1 MILKLEP
8 YQVELRDFLLSHD
21 RAYTNVGLGLGKT
34 ASTLDALNHLFMDG
48 AISSALVVAPLRVA
62 RMTWP
67 NEIKKWSQFRWMKS
81 EILAGQL
88 PSGKAQIYLINYER
102 LAQLKSL
109 AFCDVVIFDEITK
122 AKNPAS
128 LRIKAIRPL
137 LKHHRRW
144 GLTGTP
150 RPNSLLE
157 LFAQVRL
164 IDDGVRLGKA
174 FSGYRDCYFFPTD
187 YMRYNWE
194 PKAGSEARVYAKLA
208 DLTIT
213 LRSSDHLDVP
223 DTILEDIEVSLPPK
237 ARKAY
242 DTLEREFLVVLR
254 KEVIA
259 RNAATLAGKLHQIAG
274 GNIYNE
280 AGEPEELHDA
290 KLVALKA
297 LIKRA
302 PTERVLVACQYIHE
316 RERVCKAFPQAINAA
331 KFKGDIEQAWN
342 SGHIPMLVADPR
354 SLGHGLNLQQ
364 GGRTIIW
371 YSPTWSRELYDQFNA
386 RVARKG
392 QATQPL
398 LYRIIATDTI
408 DEAIVATLRERGDA
422 QHEMSRVM
430 SNYLNLHP

>member
-48 AISSALVVAPLRVA
+48 AIRSALVVAPLRVA

-81 EILAGQL
+81 EILAGQP

-109 AFCDVVIFDEITK
+109 EFCDVVIFDEITK

-174 FSGYRDCYFFPTD
+174 FF
-187 YMRYNWE
+187 
-194 PKAGSEARVYAKLA
+194 KLN
-208 DLTIT
+208 
-213 LRSSDHLDVP
+213 V
-223 DTILEDIEVSLPPK
+223 
-237 ARKAY
+237 
-242 DTLEREFLVVLR
+242 
-254 KEVIA
+254 
-259 RNAATLAGKLHQIAG
+259 
-274 GNIYNE
+274 
-280 AGEPEELHDA
+280 
-290 KLVALKA
+290 
-297 LIKRA
+297 
-302 PTERVLVACQYIHE
+302 
-316 RERVCKAFPQAINAA
+316 
-331 KFKGDIEQAWN
+331 
-342 SGHIPMLVADPR
+342 
-354 SLGHGLNLQQ
+354 
-364 GGRTIIW
+364 
-371 YSPTWSRELYDQFNA
+371 
-386 RVARKG
+386 
-392 QATQPL
+392 
-398 LYRIIATDTI
+398 
-408 DEAIVATLRERGDA
+408 
-422 QHEMSRVM
+422 
-430 SNYLNLHP
+430 

>member
-1 MILKLEP
+1 MIFTPEP
-8 YQVELRDFLLSHD
+8 YQEVLREFLLQHD

-34 ASTLDALNHLFMDG
+34 ASTLDALNTLFMDG
-48 AISSALVVAPLRVA
+48 AIRSALVVAPLRVA

-67 NEIKKWSQFRWMKS
+67 NEIKKWDTFRWMKV
-81 EILAGQL
+81 EILQGQP

-102 LAQLKSL
+102 IPQLTSL
-109 AFCDVVIFDEITK
+109 AFCDVVVFDEITK
-122 AKNPAS
+122 AKNPSS

-164 IDDGVRLGKA
+164 LDDGVRLGRA
-174 FSGYRDCYFFPTD
+174 FSGFRDAYFVPTD
-187 YMRYNWE
+187 YMRYNWV
-194 PKAGSEARVYAKLA
+194 PKAGAEDRVYAKLA
-208 DLTIT
+208 DFTIT
-213 LRSSDHLDVP
+213 LRSSDYLNLP
-223 DTILEDIEVSLPPK
+223 DTILEDVEVALPPK

-242 DTLEREFLVVLR
+242 DTLERDFLIILR

-259 RNAATLAGKLHQIAG
+259 ENAAVLAGKLHQIAG
-274 GNIYNE
+274 GNIYNADGE
-280 AGEPEELHDA
+280 AEVLHDA
-290 KLVALKA
+290 KLTALKGI
-297 LIKRA
+297 IKGE
-302 PTERVLVACQYIHE
+302 PVLVACQYVHE
-316 RERVCKAFPQAINAA
+316 RERVCKAFPQAVNAA
-331 KFKGDIEQAWN
+331 TFKGDIEQAWN
-342 SGHIPMLVADPR
+342 SGKIPMLVADPR

-364 GGRTIIW
+364 GGRTVIW

-392 QATQPL
+392 QTTQPL

-408 DEAIVATLRERGDA
+408 DEAIIATLRERGDA

-430 SNYLNLHP
+430 SNYLTLHP